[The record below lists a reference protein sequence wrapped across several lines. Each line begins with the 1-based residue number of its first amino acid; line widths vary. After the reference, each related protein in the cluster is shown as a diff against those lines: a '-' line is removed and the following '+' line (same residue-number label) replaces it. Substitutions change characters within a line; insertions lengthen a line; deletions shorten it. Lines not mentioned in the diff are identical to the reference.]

1 MKIAIYGDSFSASHL
16 AAEKFAWYNLLA
28 KKIGGVATSYGLG
41 ASSTFW
47 SYKKF
52 LEHHSKYD
60 INIFI
65 ASDALKYTKLVDM
78 GGGIMK
84 PISGM
89 KSLEWHTNL
98 PNFDEQA
105 KDTLE
110 KIKSWFLVSDEEFMV
125 TAQELILQ
133 DIERKGK
140 TIILASEL
148 HTAFVP
154 ERIKKSVSTFGM
166 WDLAKLVWDSLDI
179 PYDKKSITLQE
190 KEDKIAAHLTEEG
203 NNLLAD
209 LLYKNITEGS
219 IMTLPN
225 HIPHMHKYDYY
236 YGH

>member
-1 MKIAIYGDSFSASHL
+1 
-16 AAEKFAWYNLLA
+16 
-28 KKIGGVATSYGLG
+28 
-41 ASSTFW
+41 
-47 SYKKF
+47 
-52 LEHHSKYD
+52 
-60 INIFI
+60 
-65 ASDALKYTKLVDM
+65 
-78 GGGIMK
+78 
-84 PISGM
+84 
-89 KSLEWHTNL
+89 
-98 PNFDEQA
+98 
-105 KDTLE
+105 
-110 KIKSWFLVSDEEFMV
+110 MV

-166 WDLAKLVWDSLDI
+166 WNLVELVWKSLDI
-179 PYDKKSITLQE
+179 PHDKKSITLQE

-209 LLYKNITEGS
+209 LLYKNITEGR